1 MMSAEKKS
9 QRIINKSEWWTQLQ
23 GLLDMHG
30 QNRCTSLV
38 CSCYAPSAN
47 FNNKVEVCNNTRK
60 GSLAEKKE
68 NGVME
73 EARNDESVQDHQ
85 KSNGGRNSGSCTASG
100 SNNGPHLETSPL
112 KSTLKKTSSSV
123 AGGNQARKDRPKRK
137 VSWPDIA
144 HGADIAHVL
153 EFESST
159 SDDGELEG
167 VRNSCVCTIQ

>member
-1 MMSAEKKS
+1 M
-9 QRIINKSEWWTQLQ
+9 TV
-23 GLLDMHG
+23 LLAASG

-47 FNNKVEVCNNTRK
+47 FNKKVEVCNNTTK

-112 KSTLKKTSSSV
+112 KSTLKKTSSAV
-123 AGGNQARKDRPKRK
+123 AGGNQARKDRQKRK

-153 EFESST
+153 EFES
-159 SDDGELEG
+159 
-167 VRNSCVCTIQ
+167 R